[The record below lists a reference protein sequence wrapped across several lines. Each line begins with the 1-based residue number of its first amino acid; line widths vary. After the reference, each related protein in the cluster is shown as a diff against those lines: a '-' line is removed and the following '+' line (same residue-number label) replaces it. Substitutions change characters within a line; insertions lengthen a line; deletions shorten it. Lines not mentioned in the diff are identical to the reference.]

1 MQGRSGRLLVVAR
14 RRGGRET
21 RLARSGIREHA
32 AFLGHELKG
41 PAGTGS
47 GGVSMAGGW
56 QDQGAGKGDG
66 VRDHRLSSPL
76 FFCLRM
82 YFCILSFCLDKGGC

>member
-1 MQGRSGRLLVVAR
+1 VQGRSGRLLVVAR

-56 QDQGAGKGDG
+56 QDQSAGKGDG
-66 VRDHRLSSPL
+66 VRDHRSSSQP